1 AVLSSLFGYGFLFR
15 NRSECP
21 SLVEIEALS
30 IGMELVQLESILE
43 PILNLKDSGS
53 LGLKTTFNHKNPFEY
68 AEDFSEKSN
77 NIYLM
82 FLYISL
88 TNHFLIFWN
97 FPFFRQPDLKS
108 ATRSLK
114 NIDFDDGLFFRYGR
128 MEFSSIFEEDLHGYI
143 AIM

>member
-1 AVLSSLFGYGFLFR
+1 MSPDISLYKGLTTRILAVLSSLFGYGFLFR

-30 IGMELVQLESILE
+30 IGMELVQLEC
-43 PILNLKDSGS
+43 G
-53 LGLKTTFNHKNPFEY
+53 GFQ
-68 AEDFSEKSN
+68 
-77 NIYLM
+77 
-82 FLYISL
+82 
-88 TNHFLIFWN
+88 
-97 FPFFRQPDLKS
+97 QPDLKS

-114 NIDFDDGLFFRYGR
+114 NIDFGRQNLTNTTCLFLFLDDGLFFRYGR